1 MVNICN
7 HIKIVIKNE
16 SQGSRNRT
24 AYLKDGD
31 RLIELF
37 SFAYRHEVHAWLFWL
52 GGNHCPDEFKTTV
65 FPMQFFMDA
74 CKVKAFGYLKRLPD
88 EVIIKEGLKLTKV
101 PADPFLKKL
110 TDLRSR
116 AFDIAASGRHGEY
129 PYDDTFFDEVEEG
142 FSQDGTSWTAKD
154 GTTIT
159 I

>member
-1 MVNICN
+1 M
-7 HIKIVIKNE
+7 
-16 SQGSRNRT
+16 
-24 AYLKDGD
+24 
-31 RLIELF
+31 
-37 SFAYRHEVHAWLFWL
+37 
-52 GGNHCPDEFKTTV
+52 
-65 FPMQFFMDA
+65 
-74 CKVKAFGYLKRLPD
+74 
-88 EVIIKEGLKLTKV
+88 

-116 AFDIAASGRHGEY
+116 AFDLAASGRHGEY